1 MEKKKPAGSATEPE
15 AKKKGGRKPMTAAE
29 KAAAAKARA
38 ESKAKADNLKPTVI
52 VQFQGS
58 EVELDTL
65 VEAAKADFRQ
75 EKKRTPITDLKL
87 YVKPAER
94 MAYYVINEKY
104 NGAFTEGDRVLLN
117 ALHTKLMANKK
128 LASMAKTSD
137 PQIFAE
143 SIFPKAFGDAA
154 QDSYMEAQDT
164 YTALFEDQAK
174 YNAIMRALAEV
185 IYREMRTL

>member
-1 MEKKKPAGSATEPE
+1 MDKEKTISTAAEPGGKKR
-15 AKKKGGRKPMTAAE
+15 GGRKPMTAEE
-29 KAAAAKARA
+29 KAAMAKARA

-94 MAYYVINEKY
+94 MAYYVLNEKY
-104 NGAFTEGDRVLLN
+104 NGSV
-117 ALHTKLMANKK
+117 
-128 LASMAKTSD
+128 
-137 PQIFAE
+137 
-143 SIFPKAFGDAA
+143 
-154 QDSYMEAQDT
+154 SY
-164 YTALFEDQAK
+164 
-174 YNAIMRALAEV
+174 
-185 IYREMRTL
+185 